1 MSKDLQEKARST
13 MAYFIDYY
21 IYPLVLLQQAYQI
34 EMLGYTDE
42 QWDAPRRAARLSA
55 AVKNYKTSQM
65 LLFII
70 SIGVEEGVDLTPLV
84 VKRLCNNL
92 FGRKGSQSLIV
103 KVFGEKNRIKR
114 SAHSDPEE
122 IELITKKYQRTASQ
136 YWSSTL
142 SDIEEV
148 KLKYKDSVLRKRK
161 RTRTLALTD

>member
-1 MSKDLQEKARST
+1 
-13 MAYFIDYY
+13 MADFMEYY
-21 IYPLVLLQQAYQI
+21 IYRLVLLQQAYQI

-114 SAHSDPEE
+114 SVHSDPEE
-122 IELITKKYQRTASQ
+122 IELITEKYRRAASH

-142 SDIEEV
+142 SDIEKV
-148 KLKYKDSVLRKRK
+148 KLKYKESALR
-161 RTRTLALTD
+161 

>member
-1 MSKDLQEKARST
+1 
-13 MAYFIDYY
+13 
-21 IYPLVLLQQAYQI
+21 
-34 EMLGYTDE
+34 
-42 QWDAPRRAARLSA
+42 
-55 AVKNYKTSQM
+55 M

-114 SAHSDPEE
+114 SMHSDPEE
-122 IELITKKYQRTASQ
+122 IELITEKYRRAAIH

-142 SDIEEV
+142 SDIEKV
-148 KLKYKDSVLRKRK
+148 KLKYKDSALR
-161 RTRTLALTD
+161 

>member
-1 MSKDLQEKARST
+1 
-13 MAYFIDYY
+13 
-21 IYPLVLLQQAYQI
+21 
-34 EMLGYTDE
+34 
-42 QWDAPRRAARLSA
+42 
-55 AVKNYKTSQM
+55 M

>member
-1 MSKDLQEKARST
+1 

-161 RTRTLALTD
+161 RTRTLALSG

>member
-1 MSKDLQEKARST
+1 
-13 MAYFIDYY
+13 
-21 IYPLVLLQQAYQI
+21 
-34 EMLGYTDE
+34 
-42 QWDAPRRAARLSA
+42 
-55 AVKNYKTSQM
+55 M

-122 IELITKKYQRTASQ
+122 IELITKNISGLQVNTG
-136 YWSSTL
+136 
-142 SDIEEV
+142 
-148 KLKYKDSVLRKRK
+148 LRR
-161 RTRTLALTD
+161 

>member
-103 KVFGEKNRIKR
+103 KVFGEKK
-114 SAHSDPEE
+114 P
-122 IELITKKYQRTASQ
+122 
-136 YWSSTL
+136 
-142 SDIEEV
+142 
-148 KLKYKDSVLRKRK
+148 YK
-161 RTRTLALTD
+161 A

>member
-1 MSKDLQEKARST
+1 MSEDLKEKARRT
-13 MAYFIDYY
+13 MADFMEYY
-21 IYPLVLLQQAYQI
+21 IYRLVLLQNAYHFEI
-34 EMLGYTDE
+34 LDYSDE
-42 QWDAPRRAARLSA
+42 EWDAPRRAARLSA

-161 RTRTLALTD
+161 RTRTLALSG